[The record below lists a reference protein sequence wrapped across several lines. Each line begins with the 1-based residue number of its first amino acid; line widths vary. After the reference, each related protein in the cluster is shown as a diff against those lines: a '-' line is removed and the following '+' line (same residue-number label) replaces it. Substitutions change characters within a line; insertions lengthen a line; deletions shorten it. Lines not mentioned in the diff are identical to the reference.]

1 MLHTDLPS
9 MSEFKRLS
17 GERAEMCVS
26 IFLPTTPVAQ
36 DVEASRIAF
45 GNLVKTAHD
54 QLEEAGADKRRL
66 AALGEQLDDL
76 AEDDEFWRL
85 QANSLAVLA
94 TPDRIIT
101 FRLAS
106 RVTELVQ
113 VSDRF
118 HLKPLLRALT
128 FSNAA
133 YVLAL
138 SENDVR
144 LIEVFPDLPAEVIR
158 VPNLPR
164 DAASAVGLSTLND
177 RAPKR
182 RITGSEGQ
190 KVRLAQYCRKVDAA
204 LRPVLS
210 GTHLPLIIAAAE
222 PLASIYRSIS
232 SHHHL
237 LPDTITTS
245 NDRSTPGEIAD
256 AARPVLDAAHARQ
269 LAEFVSVF
277 EQRGESGRAVTDVA
291 DAARAATFGSIDT
304 LVVDMDGAVPG
315 RIDEETGAVTFED
328 AESAHSYGVVD
339 EIVSRALATGATVL
353 AVRKDDI
360 PGGGELAA
368 TLRYA
373 A

>member
-1 MLHTDLPS
+1 MLHIDLPS
-9 MSEFKRLS
+9 MTEFKSLATA
-17 GERAEMCVS
+17 RADMCVS
-26 IFLPTTPVAQ
+26 IFLPTTPLTQ

-45 GNLVKTAHD
+45 GNLVKAAHD
-54 QLEEAGADKRRL
+54 QLTAAGADKRRL

-76 AEDDEFWRL
+76 ADDDSFWRL

-94 TPDRIIT
+94 TPEKILT
-101 FRLAS
+101 FRLANH
-106 RVTELVQ
+106 VTELVQ

-138 SENDVR
+138 SENDTR

-158 VPNLPR
+158 VPDLPK
-164 DAASAVGLSTLND
+164 DAANALGLATLND

-190 KVRLAQYCRKVDAA
+190 KVRLAQYCRLVDAA

-210 GTHLPLIIAAAE
+210 GSKLPLIIAATE
-222 PLASIYRSIS
+222 PLASTFRSVS
-232 SHHHL
+232 SHHQL
-237 LPDTITTS
+237 LPDTLTDS

-256 AARPVLDAAHARQ
+256 AARPILDAAHARE
-269 LAEFVSVF
+269 LAAFVEKF
-277 EQRGESGRAVTDVA
+277 EQRSDSGRAITDIS

-304 LVVDMDGAVPG
+304 LVVNMDGAVPG
-315 RIDEETGAVTFED
+315 RIDEETGAVTFEKT
-328 AESAHSYGVVD
+328 ESADSYGVVD

-353 AVRKDDI
+353 AARKEDI

-368 TLRYA
+368 TLRFA
-373 A
+373 S